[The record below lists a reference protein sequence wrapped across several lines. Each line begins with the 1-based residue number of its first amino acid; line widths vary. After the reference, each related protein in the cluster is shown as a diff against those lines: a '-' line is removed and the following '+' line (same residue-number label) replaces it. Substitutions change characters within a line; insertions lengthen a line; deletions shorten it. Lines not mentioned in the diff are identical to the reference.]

1 MMATTTTELIN
12 DIRHLLGENSRQ
24 HLSDDRLAMMVL
36 MTGGLHYD
44 AFKMAVGY
52 ILQTLDLHVHNR
64 PTEADGYRHEMTYY
78 QELLNK
84 SLAHLAA

>member
-1 MMATTTTELIN
+1 MVATTTKLTST
-12 DIRHLLGENSRQ
+12 IRHLLGENSR
-24 HLSDDRLAMMVL
+24 HYLSDDRLDMMVQ
-36 MTGGLHYD
+36 MTGGLQYD

-64 PTEADGYRHEMTYY
+64 PADADGYRQDIASY
-78 QELLNK
+78 QDLLNK